1 MAFFHSEDYSEGE
14 CVIIHEIYDSE
25 DAHEQFEADLERALE
40 NQCKM
45 IAIEPTAIGEETAR
59 WIQVGNCLHKTAVIA
74 GLGCFVSPWVLPK
87 ALKEPVSL
95 VCGGISFF
103 CAALYGVSWQFDPCC
118 KYQVEHDTKKLAK
131 LPLGSLTSSS
141 PIVLVRKDDKYRK
154 RLQNLVAGSA
164 FIYCS
169 WKVYMWYFGWY
180 GLFLVFLSENQIMET
195 LDKHIT
201 NSVAKVRSCYRNQ
214 SGRHYGWMW
223 GFIEPRLF
231 CRVVYLEFKTL
242 FNICVILQQDRN
254 ITFFAHLF
262 TSNLNLDLFCLVKMV
277 YSCGKDNQTS
287 RQQRTKLVWFLFNFI
302 MPKCQV
308 GKKISTASSSGC
320 RCIYWSALT
329 QKSSVGATYWYI
341 WKKYNPNTKS
351 ILESPHIFK
360 KPVSKPMFRTT
371 VKPLFLQSNSGWSR
385 NSQKFPIFFL

>member
-87 ALKEPVSL
+87 ALKEPMSL
-95 VCGGISFF
+95 VCGGVSFF

-169 WKVYMWYFGWY
+169 WKVYVWYFGWC
-180 GLFLVFLSENQIMET
+180 GLFLVFLCANQTLET

-201 NSVAKVRSCYRNQ
+201 NSVAKVRTCYRSQ
-214 SGRHYGWMW
+214 SGHHYGWMW

-231 CRVVYLEFKTL
+231 YKAVYLEFNKL

-262 TSNLNLDLFCLVKMV
+262 TSNLSLDLFCLVKIV
-277 YSCGKDNQTS
+277 YSCGKDNQRS
-287 RQQRTKLVWFLFNFI
+287 MQQRTKHVWILFNFI

-308 GKKISTASSSGC
+308 GN
-320 RCIYWSALT
+320 YWSALT
-329 QKSSVGATYWYI
+329 HKRSVVATYWYI
-341 WKKYNPNTKS
+341 WKK
-351 ILESPHIFK
+351 
-360 KPVSKPMFRTT
+360 T
-371 VKPLFLQSNSGWSR
+371 VQS
-385 NSQKFPIFFL
+385 

>member
-1 MAFFHSEDYSEGE
+1 
-14 CVIIHEIYDSE
+14 
-25 DAHEQFEADLERALE
+25 
-40 NQCKM
+40 M

-169 WKVYMWYFGWY
+169 WKVYVWYFGWC
-180 GLFLVFLSENQIMET
+180 GLFPVFLCANQILEA
-195 LDKHIT
+195 LEKHIT
-201 NSVAKVRSCYRNQ
+201 NSVAKVRTCYRSQ

-231 CRVVYLEFKTL
+231 YKAVYLKFNKL
-242 FNICVILQQDRN
+242 FNICVILQHDRN

-277 YSCGKDNQTS
+277 YSCGK
-287 RQQRTKLVWFLFNFI
+287 R
-302 MPKCQV
+302 
-308 GKKISTASSSGC
+308 
-320 RCIYWSALT
+320 
-329 QKSSVGATYWYI
+329 
-341 WKKYNPNTKS
+341 
-351 ILESPHIFK
+351 
-360 KPVSKPMFRTT
+360 
-371 VKPLFLQSNSGWSR
+371 
-385 NSQKFPIFFL
+385 